1 MCIRDRDDLA
11 LKYLSMLAVTLSS
24 IKQYY
29 DEKYDRDV
37 YKRQVLRRAKKDV
50 KVVGVG
56 KKTIVSSHN
65 LRITCDAE
73 TPEVSPNEDIEAV
86 ILPGG
91 MPGTLNLEKSE
102 KVNEFIAVSYTHL
115 LNG

>member
-1 MCIRDRDDLA
+1 MIYVFLA
-11 LKYLSMLAVTLSS
+11 DGCEEIEALTP
-24 IKQYY
+24 I
-29 DEKYDRDV
+29 D
-37 YKRQVLRRAKKDV
+37 VLRRAKKDV

-65 LRITCDAE
+65 IRITCDAE
-73 TPEVSPNEDIEAV
+73 TTEVSPNEDIEAV

-102 KVNEFIAVSYTHL
+102 KVNEFIDRASSDGKL
-115 LNG
+115 ICAICAARPCSAIKIC

>member
-1 MCIRDRDDLA
+1 MIYVFLA
-11 LKYLSMLAVTLSS
+11 DGCEEIEALTP
-24 IKQYY
+24 I
-29 DEKYDRDV
+29 D
-37 YKRQVLRRAKKDV
+37 VLRRAKKDV

-65 LRITCDAE
+65 IRITCDAE
-73 TPEVSPNEDIEAV
+73 TTEVSPNEDIEAV

-102 KVNEFIAVSYTHL
+102 KVN
-115 LNG
+115 

>member
-1 MCIRDRDDLA
+1 MIYVFLA
-11 LKYLSMLAVTLSS
+11 DGCEEIEALTP
-24 IKQYY
+24 I
-29 DEKYDRDV
+29 D
-37 YKRQVLRRAKKDV
+37 VLRRAKKDV

-65 LRITCDAE
+65 IRITCDAE
-73 TPEVSPNEDIEAV
+73 TTEVSPNEDIEAV

-102 KVNEFIAVSYTHL
+102 KVNEFIDLSLIHI
-115 LNG
+115 